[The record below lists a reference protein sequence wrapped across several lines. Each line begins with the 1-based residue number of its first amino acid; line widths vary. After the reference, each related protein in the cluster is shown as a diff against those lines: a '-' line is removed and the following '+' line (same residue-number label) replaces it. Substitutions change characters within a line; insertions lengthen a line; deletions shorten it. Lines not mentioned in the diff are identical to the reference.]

1 MNKLIKSLL
10 IVALCT
16 TMVSSAWSQSST
28 EGREFWV
35 GLFVSSSPDGFNEKC
50 FDPFIAISS
59 KQQCKITISN
69 PSQGWTLPTF
79 TVQPDSWRVIKK
91 DEIPLQ
97 YWYDTNWTASN
108 ASEKVTNHGIK
119 IEATADVSVYAAAR
133 MEFSYDA
140 TNVLPVTAI
149 QSDYIIQDYPA
160 YNHQENKEA
169 HAVFCIVATE
179 DNTEVEIIPTT
190 PTIKGVPV
198 GQKITV
204 NLNKGQTYQVVS
216 TDRQTFS
223 GTTVRAYAKGDKTTP
238 HKIAVFSGADFTDV
252 PGNKSARDCLYEQ
265 AMPIDYWGTEFV
277 VTRSLEKDANRIRIT
292 AADNPADVMI
302 DGKKVQTIQ
311 PYQTW
316 EFEMSEDLASGDMY
330 KEIVEKAKRE
340 VPMIFNG
347 DAHYIKTSCPCAIF
361 SYDVSSGYHHN
372 NSTNVRDEAL
382 GDPSMVWISPLQQR
396 ISKITFGAC
405 GTQNCDEDG
414 HTRRHFVNVVCLT
427 SDVASFHLSSDQR
440 KNINVTFTPVPG
452 NPQYSYARQFLV
464 DTDVETDKVY
474 TMTNRMGFIAHVYGN
489 GKNESYAYSVGSA
502 AVKQGINVN
511 GEIFSDGYISDS
523 KFCINEEVSFDANV
537 GNDDIESVDWNF
549 GDGTKSYGGDA
560 QTTHTYTTPGWY
572 DVTANLYGHQ
582 VCTDESKQFLG
593 SVSFTFRFVRQD
605 TIVVNPMHKCLPVD
619 TLLDNPSERARLL
632 SEGDISYD
640 PVENCYD
647 TVHMHMVVW
656 GEEREETL
664 DPIVANDSVFAFNH
678 WWFQDESYEDFI
690 KNETGCETHRKC
702 NIKVITCLRMDVE
715 TDPAK
720 LHSCAGE
727 HFALPYTKHKG
738 NVSGARLIILPAS
751 CPDPELVARR
761 YLKSDDGEQEPPA
774 PQTEDDVCE
783 PLLDQSIDSIDWSK
797 NYEIDGVGTRF
808 LPTENFKPGLYK
820 VVLIVT
826 DANCGDAQGQLNTLT
841 FVRTI
846 AVDYPKDIIVH
857 KLFNNV
863 LAVLNA
869 ANNGGYQFVAFQW
882 YRNGE
887 PIPGATSAVYHSD
900 EPLNNGDQYHVEVT
914 DINGT
919 TLPSCDKQIS
929 GMPDEPQIDDEPAAA
944 PAQKLLKGNQMVIRM
959 DGHIFNIFGQ
969 RIQ

>member
-1 MNKLIKSLL
+1 M
-10 IVALCT
+10 
-16 TMVSSAWSQSST
+16 
-28 EGREFWV
+28 
-35 GLFVSSSPDGFNEKC
+35 
-50 FDPFIAISS
+50 
-59 KQQCKITISN
+59 
-69 PSQGWTLPTF
+69 PTF

-97 YWYDTNWTASN
+97 YWYDTNWTAQN

-140 TNVLPVTAI
+140 TNVLPVTAL
-149 QSDYIIQDYPA
+149 QGDYIIQDYPA
-160 YNHQENKEA
+160 FNPDDPA
-169 HAVFCIVATE
+169 RAVFVIVADE
-179 DNTEVEIIPTT
+179 DNTAVDIT
-190 PTIKGVPV
+190 PSTATV
-198 GQKITV
+198 GGNAADKTFTV
-204 NLNKGQTYQVVS
+204 NLNKGQTYQVIS
-216 TDRQTFS
+216 GDKQTLS
-223 GTTVRAYAKGDKTTP
+223 GTIIKAYAKGDKSLP
-238 HKIAVFSGADFTDV
+238 RKIAVFSGADFTQI
-252 PGNKSARDCLYEQ
+252 PGKQSARDCLYEQ
-265 AMPIDYWGTEFV
+265 AMPVDYWGTEFV
-277 VTRSLEKDANRIRIT
+277 VTRSLEKHANRIRIT

-311 PYQTW
+311 PYKTW
-316 EFEMSEDLASGDMY
+316 EFEMSENLATGDMA
-330 KEIVEKAKRE
+330 KKIADAGREIPPV
-340 VPMIFNG
+340 FTG
-347 DAHYIKTSCPCAIF
+347 DAHYIKTSCPCAVF
-361 SYDVSSGYHHN
+361 SYDVSSGYHH
-372 NSTNVRDEAL
+372 SDKTGLDESAL

-405 GTQNCDEDG
+405 GTQNCDDDG

-523 KFCINEEVSFDANV
+523 KFCINEEVAFDANV
-537 GNDDIESVDWNF
+537 GNDDILRVDWNF
-549 GDGTKSYGGDA
+549 GDGTKAFNGDA

-572 DVTANLYGHQ
+572 DVTAELYGHQ
-582 VCTDESKQFLG
+582 VCTEESDQFLG

-605 TIVVNPMHKCLPVD
+605 TIVVDPMHKCLPVD
-619 TLLDNPSERARLL
+619 TLLDNPAERARLL

-640 PVENCYD
+640 PVENCFD
-647 TVHMHMVVW
+647 TVRMHMVVW
-656 GEEREETL
+656 GEDREETL
-664 DPIVANDSVFAFNH
+664 PDIIANDSAYAFGR
-678 WWFQDESYEDFI
+678 WFYSSEAYEDYI
-690 KNETGCETHRKC
+690 MNETGCETHRKC

-727 HFALPYTKHKG
+727 QFALTYTKQKG
-738 NVSGARLIILPAS
+738 DISVSGARLIILPAS

-774 PQTEDDVCE
+774 PPAEEVCVA
-783 PLLDQSIDSIDWSK
+783 LVDKTITWSDM
-797 NYEIDGVGTRF
+797 NHESDGVGTIY
-808 LPTENFKPGLYK
+808 LPTDDFKPGLYK
-820 VVLIVT
+820 VILIVT
-826 DANCGDAQGQLNTLT
+826 DDNCMDADENPIQLT

-944 PAQKLLKGNQMVIRM
+944 PAQKLLKGNQMVIRL